1 MVAAEAELVVEF
13 ITPRTLYLIIVTA
26 LQLEQV
32 VQNQQVFLD
41 KHRMVKTVHSEI
53 KQQLVVEAVEVS
65 NLTEELE
72 ALEVDMVIEKVHHH
86 QELEHLA
93 KEIVVVVVVIIHMQA
108 LAVVELEVPEM
119 VLLEEMAELVEQ
131 DYNMTFLEVISG
143 MQLEEVEE
151 PGEEQV
157 VPVVQVLVDKV
168 DQIVDS
174 EMVVMVQRIQV
185 PEGVLMDGMVDL
197 QQEMVVQV
205 L

>member
-1 MVAAEAELVVEF
+1 
-13 ITPRTLYLIIVTA
+13 
-26 LQLEQV
+26 
-32 VQNQQVFLD
+32 
-41 KHRMVKTVHSEI
+41 MVKTVHLEI

-119 VLLEEMAELVEQ
+119 DLLEEMAELVEQ

-174 EMVVMVQRIQV
+174 EAVVMVQRIQV
-185 PEGVLMDGMVDL
+185 LEEALMDGLVEL

>member
-1 MVAAEAELVVEF
+1 
-13 ITPRTLYLIIVTA
+13 
-26 LQLEQV
+26 
-32 VQNQQVFLD
+32 
-41 KHRMVKTVHSEI
+41 
-53 KQQLVVEAVEVS
+53 
-65 NLTEELE
+65 
-72 ALEVDMVIEKVHHH
+72 
-86 QELEHLA
+86 
-93 KEIVVVVVVIIHMQA
+93 
-108 LAVVELEVPEM
+108 
-119 VLLEEMAELVEQ
+119 
-131 DYNMTFLEVISG
+131 

>member
-1 MVAAEAELVVEF
+1 
-13 ITPRTLYLIIVTA
+13 
-26 LQLEQV
+26 
-32 VQNQQVFLD
+32 
-41 KHRMVKTVHSEI
+41 MVKTVHSEI

-65 NLTEELE
+65 NLTVELE

-93 KEIVVVVVVIIHMQA
+93 KDIVVVIVVIMHMEA
-108 LAVVELEVPEM
+108 LAAVELEVPEM
-119 VLLEEMAELVEQ
+119 DLLEEMAELAEQ

-151 PGEEQV
+151 LMQEQV

-174 EMVVMVQRIQV
+174 EVVVMVQRTQV
-185 PEGVLMDGMVDL
+185 LEEALMDGMVDL

>member
-1 MVAAEAELVVEF
+1 
-13 ITPRTLYLIIVTA
+13 
-26 LQLEQV
+26 LEQV

-41 KHRMVKTVHSEI
+41 KHRMVKTVHLEI

-65 NLTEELE
+65 NLTVELE
-72 ALEVDMVIEKVHHH
+72 ALEVDMVIEKIHHH

-93 KEIVVVVVVIIHMQA
+93 KDIVVVVVVKIHMQD

-119 VLLEEMAELVEQ
+119 DLLEEMAELVEQ

-143 MQLEEVEE
+143 MQLEEVAE

-174 EMVVMVQRIQV
+174 EVVAMVQRTQV
-185 PEGVLMDGMVDL
+185 LEEALMDLMLDL

>member
-1 MVAAEAELVVEF
+1 M
-13 ITPRTLYLIIVTA
+13 
-26 LQLEQV
+26 
-32 VQNQQVFLD
+32 FLD

-65 NLTEELE
+65 NHTVELE
-72 ALEVDMVIEKVHHH
+72 ALEVDMVMQEVRHH

-93 KEIVVVVVVIIHMQA
+93 KDIVVVIVVIMHMEA
-108 LAVVELEVPEM
+108 LAVVELEVQEMDLREEM
-119 VLLEEMAELVEQ
+119 VELAEL
-131 DYNMTFLEVISG
+131 DFNMTFLEVISG

-151 PGEEQV
+151 LMQEQV

-174 EMVVMVQRIQV
+174 EVVVMVQRIQV
-185 PEGVLMDGMVDL
+185 PEEVLMDGMVDL

>member
-1 MVAAEAELVVEF
+1 
-13 ITPRTLYLIIVTA
+13 
-26 LQLEQV
+26 
-32 VQNQQVFLD
+32 
-41 KHRMVKTVHSEI
+41 MVKTVHSEI
-53 KQQLVVEAVEVS
+53 KQQLVVEAVEVRH
-65 NLTEELE
+65 LTVELE
-72 ALEVDMVIEKVHHH
+72 ALEVDTVIEKIHHH

-93 KEIVVVVVVIIHMQA
+93 KDIVVVIVVIIHMEA
-108 LAVVELEVPEM
+108 LAVAELEVPEM
-119 VLLEEMAELVEQ
+119 DLLEEMAELAEQ

-168 DQIVDS
+168 DQVVDS
-174 EMVVMVQRIQV
+174 EMVVMVLRIQV
-185 PEGVLMDGMVDL
+185 PEEVLMDGQVDL

>member
-1 MVAAEAELVVEF
+1 
-13 ITPRTLYLIIVTA
+13 
-26 LQLEQV
+26 
-32 VQNQQVFLD
+32 
-41 KHRMVKTVHSEI
+41 MVKTVHSEI

-119 VLLEEMAELVEQ
+119 DLLEEMAELVEQ

>member
-1 MVAAEAELVVEF
+1 
-13 ITPRTLYLIIVTA
+13 
-26 LQLEQV
+26 
-32 VQNQQVFLD
+32 
-41 KHRMVKTVHSEI
+41 
-53 KQQLVVEAVEVS
+53 
-65 NLTEELE
+65 
-72 ALEVDMVIEKVHHH
+72 
-86 QELEHLA
+86 
-93 KEIVVVVVVIIHMQA
+93 MQA
-108 LAVVELEVPEM
+108 LAVEELEVPEID
-119 VLLEEMAELVEQ
+119 LLEEMAELAEQ

-185 PEGVLMDGMVDL
+185 LEEALMDGMVDL

>member
-1 MVAAEAELVVEF
+1 
-13 ITPRTLYLIIVTA
+13 
-26 LQLEQV
+26 
-32 VQNQQVFLD
+32 
-41 KHRMVKTVHSEI
+41 
-53 KQQLVVEAVEVS
+53 
-65 NLTEELE
+65 
-72 ALEVDMVIEKVHHH
+72 
-86 QELEHLA
+86 
-93 KEIVVVVVVIIHMQA
+93 MQS
-108 LAVVELEVPEM
+108 LAVVELEVPDLD
-119 VLLEEMAELVEQ
+119 LLDDLAELVEQ

>member
-1 MVAAEAELVVEF
+1 
-13 ITPRTLYLIIVTA
+13 
-26 LQLEQV
+26 
-32 VQNQQVFLD
+32 
-41 KHRMVKTVHSEI
+41 MVKTVHSEI

-119 VLLEEMAELVEQ
+119 DLLEEMAELVEQ

-168 DQIVDS
+168 DQVVDS

>member
-1 MVAAEAELVVEF
+1 M
-13 ITPRTLYLIIVTA
+13 
-26 LQLEQV
+26 
-32 VQNQQVFLD
+32 
-41 KHRMVKTVHSEI
+41 
-53 KQQLVVEAVEVS
+53 
-65 NLTEELE
+65 
-72 ALEVDMVIEKVHHH
+72 
-86 QELEHLA
+86 
-93 KEIVVVVVVIIHMQA
+93 VIIHMQA

-119 VLLEEMAELVEQ
+119 DLLEEMAELVEQ

-168 DQIVDS
+168 DQVVDS

>member
-1 MVAAEAELVVEF
+1 
-13 ITPRTLYLIIVTA
+13 
-26 LQLEQV
+26 
-32 VQNQQVFLD
+32 
-41 KHRMVKTVHSEI
+41 MVKTVHLEI

-93 KEIVVVVVVIIHMQA
+93 KEIVVVVVVVIHMQA

-119 VLLEEMAELVEQ
+119 DLLEEMAELAEQ

-174 EMVVMVQRIQV
+174 EVVAMVQRTQV
-185 PEGVLMDGMVDL
+185 LEEALMDGMVEL
-197 QQEMVVQV
+197 QQEMVVQA

>member
-1 MVAAEAELVVEF
+1 
-13 ITPRTLYLIIVTA
+13 
-26 LQLEQV
+26 
-32 VQNQQVFLD
+32 
-41 KHRMVKTVHSEI
+41 MVKTVHSEI

-65 NLTEELE
+65 NLTVELE

-93 KEIVVVVVVIIHMQA
+93 KDIVVVIVVIMHMEA
-108 LAVVELEVPEM
+108 LAVVELEVQEMDLREEM
-119 VLLEEMAELVEQ
+119 VELAEL
-131 DYNMTFLEVISG
+131 DFNMTFLEVISG

-151 PGEEQV
+151 LMQEQV

-174 EMVVMVQRIQV
+174 EVVVMVQRTQV
-185 PEGVLMDGMVDL
+185 LEEALMDGMVEL

>member
-1 MVAAEAELVVEF
+1 
-13 ITPRTLYLIIVTA
+13 
-26 LQLEQV
+26 
-32 VQNQQVFLD
+32 
-41 KHRMVKTVHSEI
+41 MVKTVHSEI

-65 NLTEELE
+65 NLTVEQE

-93 KEIVVVVVVIIHMQA
+93 KDIVVVIVVIMHLEA

-119 VLLEEMAELVEQ
+119 DLLEEMAELAEQ

-174 EMVVMVQRIQV
+174 EAVVMVQRIQV
-185 PEGVLMDGMVDL
+185 LEEALMDGMVDL

>member
-1 MVAAEAELVVEF
+1 
-13 ITPRTLYLIIVTA
+13 
-26 LQLEQV
+26 
-32 VQNQQVFLD
+32 
-41 KHRMVKTVHSEI
+41 MVKTVHSEI

-108 LAVVELEVPEM
+108 LAVVELEVQEM
-119 VLLEEMAELVEQ
+119 DLLEEMAELVEQ

>member
-1 MVAAEAELVVEF
+1 
-13 ITPRTLYLIIVTA
+13 
-26 LQLEQV
+26 
-32 VQNQQVFLD
+32 
-41 KHRMVKTVHSEI
+41 MVKTVHSEI

-119 VLLEEMAELVEQ
+119 DLLEEMAELVEQ

-185 PEGVLMDGMVDL
+185 PEGC
-197 QQEMVVQV
+197 
-205 L
+205 

>member
-1 MVAAEAELVVEF
+1 
-13 ITPRTLYLIIVTA
+13 
-26 LQLEQV
+26 
-32 VQNQQVFLD
+32 
-41 KHRMVKTVHSEI
+41 MVKTVHLEI

-119 VLLEEMAELVEQ
+119 DLLEEMAELVEQ

-151 PGEEQV
+151 LLFVCRLLQKEEV
-157 VPVVQVLVDKV
+157 VEAL
-168 DQIVDS
+168 QIHT
-174 EMVVMVQRIQV
+174 
-185 PEGVLMDGMVDL
+185 
-197 QQEMVVQV
+197 
-205 L
+205 